1 MTPSRRPNPTKGTTA
16 DELLETPN
24 RSEYFASSSKRSYQR
39 YRRIKLTAIASGLS
53 RLVSF
58 LTGMVSVPLLVKYL
72 GTEQYAL
79 WATIGSTMAFLG
91 FADMGISNG
100 LLNAISE
107 SDGAEDPEKAA
118 TYASTGFFLL
128 LAMSIAIGGIF
139 AIVYPYIPWPRVFN
153 VSTGAAIKEAGP
165 ATAAL
170 VICFLIYLP
179 LTVAQRVQLGYQK
192 GYVNQCWEAA
202 GNVLA
207 LAALICAIRWD
218 MGLTVAVM
226 ALGGGPA
233 FSGFLNALTLFG
245 VQRPA
250 LRPKFR
256 KVSNMAGKRLIT
268 LGIFF
273 VIIQLATAAAYQT
286 DNLILAQVLGA
297 SAVTGYSV
305 PLKLFGFMP
314 AIISLL
320 LTPLWPAYS
329 EAVAR
334 GDLMWVRKTLHYSVA
349 SVVAVSL
356 VSGLALALAAPT
368 IIRIWVGE
376 ALVPSVGL
384 LVGMALWSALGSI
397 SGALGIFLNGA
408 GFIRIQAICSVL
420 MATVNVA
427 LSVFLTRR
435 IGVPGVIYGTVI
447 SHTIFI
453 LIPYCYFLPGQLAL
467 LGSGKRYE
475 FG

>member
-1 MTPSRRPNPTKGTTA
+1 MPLPPRPNPTKPTSTHDA
-16 DELLETPN
+16 EVSQH
-24 RSEYFASSSKRSYQR
+24 SEHSASSSKRAYQR
-39 YRRIKLTAIASGLS
+39 YRRIKLTAAASGLS

-58 LTGMVSVPLLVKYL
+58 GIGLVSVPLLVKYL

-107 SDGAEDPEKAA
+107 SDGADDPDKAA

-128 LAMSIAIGGIF
+128 LAMSVMIGVIF
-139 AIVYPYIPWPRVFN
+139 TVIYPYVPWPRVFN
-153 VSTGAAIKEAGP
+153 VGTRAAISGSGP

-170 VICFLIYLP
+170 VACFLIYLP
-179 LTVAQRVQLGYQK
+179 LTVAQRIQLGYQR
-192 GYVNQCWEAA
+192 GYLNQCWEAA
-202 GNVLA
+202 GNIFA
-207 LAALICAIRWD
+207 LAALVCAIHWD
-218 MGLTVAVM
+218 MGLVVVVM
-226 ALGGGPA
+226 ALSGGPA
-233 FSGFLNALTLFG
+233 LSGLLNALTLFG

-250 LRPKFR
+250 LRPKFS
-256 KVSNMAGKRLIT
+256 KVSYPAGRRLIT
-268 LGIFF
+268 LGFFF

-297 SAVTGYSV
+297 SAVTGYSI

-334 GDLMWVRKTLHYSVA
+334 GDLMWVRKTLRYSVA
-349 SVVAVSL
+349 SVAAVSL
-356 VSGLALALAAPT
+356 VSSLALALAAPT

-384 LVGMALWSALGSI
+384 LVGMALWAALGSI

-408 GFIRIQAICSVL
+408 GFIRVQAICSVL

-427 LSVFLTRR
+427 LSVFLTRH

-453 LIPYCYFLPGQLAL
+453 LIPYCYFLPGQLAF